1 MVGASGLVGSALMR
15 RLGGSAV
22 GTYRTRARDG
32 LRALDAGDPAAIA
45 ALLEE
50 VRPTVLFFPAAEP
63 NVDWCEEHPDGSW
76 ERNVVPAT
84 RALAAAVGAGARF
97 VFFSSDYVFN
107 GRSGPY
113 GEDDPPAPIQV
124 YGRHKLEIE
133 AQVLG
138 AGGTVVRTT
147 TVYGEETPPKNFVLR
162 LIGRLRAGERV
173 TVPSDQLSTPTWA
186 DDLSEA
192 AVAVADRGGVWHVA
206 GPALLARD
214 ELARLV
220 ARTFGLDESL
230 IDAVPTSGLRQAAAR
245 PLRGGLRTA
254 KLAATLGR
262 ELLPP
267 GDALALLRRRIGA
280 S

>member
-22 GTYRTRARDG
+22 GTYRTRPRDG

-50 VRPTVLFFPAAEP
+50 VRPTVLFFPAAEA

-76 ERNVVPAT
+76 ERNVVPAIC
-84 RALAAAVGAGARF
+84 ALAAAARSGTRF
-97 VFFSSDYVFN
+97 VFFSSDYVFD
-107 GRSGPY
+107 GESGPY

-147 TVYGEETPPKNFVLR
+147 TVYGEETPSKNFVLR

-173 TVPSDQLSTPTWA
+173 TVPSDQLSTPTWV
-186 DDLSEA
+186 DDLSA
-192 AVAVADRGGVWHVA
+192 AAIAVADRGGVWHVA

-214 ELARLV
+214 ELARIA
-220 ARTFGLDESL
+220 ARVFGLDGSL
-230 IDAVPTSGLRQAAAR
+230 IDAVPTSALRQVAAR
-245 PLRGGLRTA
+245 PLRGGLRTT
-254 KLAATLGR
+254 KLASALGR
-262 ELLPP
+262 DLLAP
-267 GDALALLRRRIGA
+267 DEALTLLRQRIGA